1 MAGIKQTPR
10 QRLVNMM
17 YLVLIALLA
26 LNVSNEVLNAFRTV
40 KESLENTTSSFA
52 ITAEN
57 TMSAFESSMENDP
70 EKTKPFYDKARLAQ
84 QYTKELYDYIEG
96 LKKEIENE
104 VGIDEE
110 TGYIKAPGDLDVVNQ
125 VLLPSAKETK
135 GAVLKAKIRETKK
148 KLLALV
154 PEKDR
159 SKVSI
164 ALSAEDPARGA
175 RKWEH
180 IMFESVPATAGLTIL
195 SKLQTDAKNAEV
207 EVSRYLLT
215 SISASDFKFDVLE
228 PAVVAP
234 TSYVL
239 TGQPYEAQIFLTASS
254 STQQPDVLV
263 NGQKLPVQ
271 GNKAIFSA
279 THSTPGIYEYAG
291 TIRVQGP
298 DGSIEEYPFRQSYQV
313 SAPTAVV
320 SADKMNVLYIGV
332 DNPISVSVPGI
343 PRESIRASINSG
355 SLSGGNGNYT
365 ARVSR
370 AGTAVI
376 SVSAEVGGQMRAL
389 GNQTFRVRTV
399 PPPIPKFGG
408 INSGTLSSSVAKVQP
423 GVFAVLENF
432 DFDMKFTVT
441 RFTFIISRRRT
452 DPFVQ
457 TANSN
462 ALTPQMKQALNTV
475 APGDLIAIDD
485 IYVKGGDGTNRKLES
500 GIAIRIQ

>member
-1 MAGIKQTPR
+1 
-10 QRLVNMM
+10 
-17 YLVLIALLA
+17 
-26 LNVSNEVLNAFRTV
+26 
-40 KESLENTTSSFA
+40 
-52 ITAEN
+52 
-57 TMSAFESSMENDP
+57 
-70 EKTKPFYDKARLAQ
+70 EK
-84 QYTKELYDYIEG
+84 
-96 LKKEIENE
+96 
-104 VGIDEE
+104 
-110 TGYIKAPGDLDVVNQ
+110 
-125 VLLPSAKETK
+125 
-135 GAVLKAKIRETKK
+135 
-148 KLLALV
+148 
-154 PEKDR
+154 
-159 SKVSI
+159 
-164 ALSAEDPARGA
+164 GA

-215 SISASDFKFDVLE
+215 AINATDFKFDVLE

-239 TGQPYEAQIFLTASS
+239 TGQPYEAQIFLTASN
-254 STQQPDVLV
+254 STQQPDVVV
-263 NGQKLPVQ
+263 NGQRLPVQ
-271 GNKAIFSA
+271 GNKAIFSS
-279 THSTPGIYEYAG
+279 THSSPGVYEYSGA
-291 TIRVQGP
+291 IRVQGP
-298 DGSIEEYPFRQSYQV
+298 DGSVKEYPFSQSYQV

-355 SLSGGNGNYT
+355 SLSGGNGNYV
-365 ARVSR
+365 ARVSQ

-376 SVSAEVGGQMRAL
+376 SVSAEVGGEMRAL
-389 GNQTFRVRTV
+389 GSQTFRVRTV

-408 INSGTLSSSVAKVQP
+408 INSGALSASVAKVQP

-441 RFTFIISRRRT
+441 RFTLIISRRRS

-457 TANSN
+457 TASSN
-462 ALTPQMKQALNTV
+462 ALTPQMKQALNTLT
-475 APGDLIAIDD
+475 AGDVIAIDD

>member
-1 MAGIKQTPR
+1 MAAIKQTPR

-17 YLVLIALLA
+17 YLVLVALLA
-26 LNVSNEVLNAFRTV
+26 LNVSDEVLDAFRTV
-40 KESLENTTSSFA
+40 KESLENTTNSFT

-57 TMSAFESSMENDP
+57 TMSAFESAMENDP
-70 EKTKPFYDKARLAQ
+70 DKTKPFYDKARQAQ
-84 QYTKELYDYIEG
+84 QYTNELYSYIEG
-96 LKKEIENE
+96 LKKEIENV
-104 VGIDEE
+104 VGLDEE
-110 TGYIKAPGDLDVVNQ
+110 TGYLRAPGDLDAVNQ
-125 VLLPSAKETK
+125 VLLRESTAK
-135 GAVLKAKIRETKK
+135 GAELKEKIRQTREN
-148 KLLALV
+148 LLALV
-154 PEKDR
+154 PEEDR
-159 SKVSI
+159 NNVSI
-164 ALSAEDPARGA
+164 PLEANDPATGA

-180 IMFESVPATAGLTIL
+180 VMFESVPATAGLTIL
-195 SKLQTDAKNAEV
+195 AKLQTDAKNAEV
-207 EVSRYLLT
+207 EISRYLLT
-215 SISASDFKFDVLE
+215 AINASDFKFDVLE

-239 TGQPYEAQIFLTASS
+239 TGQPYQAQIFLTASN
-254 STQQPDVLV
+254 STQQPDVVV
-263 NGQKLPVQ
+263 NGQQLPVQ
-271 GNKAIFSA
+271 GNKAVFTA
-279 THSTPGIYEYAG
+279 THTTPGVYEYKG
-291 TIRVQGP
+291 TIRVPSP
-298 DGSIEEYPFRQSYQV
+298 DGSVKEYPFSQSYQV

-365 ARVSR
+365 ARVSEP
-370 AGTAVI
+370 GTAVI
-376 SVSAEVGGQMRAL
+376 SVSAEVGGEVRAL
-389 GNQTFRVRTV
+389 GSQTFRVRTV

-408 INSGTLSSSVAKVQP
+408 ISSGALNASVAKVQP

-432 DFDMKFTVT
+432 DFDMQFTVT
-441 RFTFIISRRRT
+441 RFTMIISRRRA

-475 APGDLIAIDD
+475 AAGDVIAIDD
-485 IYVKGGDGTNRKLES
+485 IYVKGGDGTNRKLEQ